1 MTDASLTSPPDIHTG
16 RAAARLGA
24 LAHETRLTVFRALM
38 RAGPDGLAAGALAE
52 AAQVSASNLSSHLG
66 VLLSAGLVSV
76 RRDGRQRIYA
86 PDFEAVRELLGFLVN
101 ECCQGAPEV
110 CGGLVKC

>member
-1 MTDASLTSPPDIHTG
+1 MTANALATAPDAPTLQASV
-16 RAAARLGA
+16 RLGA

-66 VLLSAGLVSV
+66 VLLGAGLVSV

-86 PDFEAVRELLGFLVN
+86 PDFDAVRDLLGFLVN

-110 CGGLVKC
+110 CGGLIRC

>member
-1 MTDASLTSPPDIHTG
+1 MIADTLATAQDALTGQAS
-16 RAAARLGA
+16 ARLGA

-38 RAGPDGLAAGALAE
+38 RAGPEGLAAGALAGS
-52 AAQVSASNLSSHLG
+52 AQVSASNLSSHLN
-66 VLLSAGLVSV
+66 VLLGAGLVTV

-86 PDFEAVRELLGFLVN
+86 PDLEAVRELLGFLVN

>member
-1 MTDASLTSPPDIHTG
+1 MTADTLATAPDALTGQAS
-16 RAAARLGA
+16 ARLGA

-38 RAGPDGLAAGALAE
+38 RAGPGGLAAGALAE

-66 VLLSAGLVSV
+66 VLLGAGLVSV

>member
-1 MTDASLTSPPDIHTG
+1 MTAAVSITTDALTAEAAG
-16 RAAARLGA
+16 RLAA

-38 RAGPDGLAAGALAE
+38 RAGPDGLAAGALAQ
-52 AAQVSASNLSSHLG
+52 AAGVSASNLSAHLS
-66 VLLSAGLVSV
+66 VLLNAGLVSV

-86 PDFEAVRELLGFLVN
+86 PDFAHVRELLGFLVN

-110 CGGLVKC
+110 CGGLIRC

>member
-1 MTDASLTSPPDIHTG
+1 MTADALATAPDAPTLQ
-16 RAAARLGA
+16 ASARLGA

-38 RAGPDGLAAGALAE
+38 RSGPDGLAAGALAE
-52 AAQVSASNLSSHLG
+52 AAGVSPSNLSSHLG
-66 VLLSAGLVSV
+66 VLLGSGLVSV

-86 PDFEAVRELLGFLVN
+86 PDFDAVRELLGFLVN

-110 CGGLVKC
+110 CGGLMTC

>member
-1 MTDASLTSPPDIHTG
+1 MTADTLATGPEALTGQAS
-16 RAAARLGA
+16 ARLGA

-38 RAGPDGLAAGALAE
+38 RAGPGGLAAGALAD
-52 AAQVSASNLSSHLG
+52 AAQVSASNLSSHLN
-66 VLLSAGLVSV
+66 VLLGAGLVTV

-86 PDFEAVRELLGFLVN
+86 PDLDAVRELLGFLVN

-110 CGGLVKC
+110 CGGLVRC

>member
-1 MTDASLTSPPDIHTG
+1 MIADILSTTPDAPTRQASV
-16 RAAARLGA
+16 RLGA

-38 RAGPDGLAAGALAE
+38 RAGPEGLAAGALAE

-66 VLLSAGLVSV
+66 VLLGAGLVTV

-86 PDFEAVRELLGFLVN
+86 PDFDAIRELLGFLVN